1 MKDKIR
7 ILVVDDSP
15 LVRKI
20 LVQMLQSE
28 PGFEVVG
35 EARDGKEAVQ
45 MTATLRPDVV
55 TMDINMPG
63 VNGLDAIRQ
72 IMSTTPTPITVV
84 SSNVSR
90 TNRQIALSALSA
102 GALTVVEKPKGL
114 TAVDYAEVQA
124 QLATAIRL
132 VAGVQVVT
140 LSSRP
145 VEKRRMEEDAQ
156 ALIKV
161 VAVAAS
167 TGGPGVLHQIFS
179 LLPHDLSFPIV
190 VVQHI
195 TPGFGGGFAKWLNSV
210 TEIEVRIAR
219 DGEPVVP
226 GHVLIAP
233 EGKHLTVSPG
243 RIVRLDDSPP
253 INSLRPSA
261 DRLFDSVARAY
272 RSSAMGVV
280 LTGMGSDGAEGL
292 AAIWR
297 AGGYTIA
304 QDEASCVVFGMPR
317 VAIERG
323 VVHQV
328 LSPEEIGAL
337 ILHLDKRYRKA
348 QVAAHR

>member
-1 MKDKIR
+1 MKDRIR

-35 EARDGKEAVQ
+35 EARDGQEAVQ

-63 VNGLDAIRQ
+63 VNGLEAIRQ

-84 SSNVSR
+84 SNNVSK
-90 TNRQIALSALSA
+90 TNRQIASSALSA

-114 TAVDYAEVQA
+114 TAADYAAVQA

-145 VEKRRMEEDAQ
+145 FAKQRGGEDAQ
-156 ALIKV
+156 TLIKL

-179 LLPHDLSFPIV
+179 LLPRDLSFPIV

-195 TPGFGGGFAKWLNSV
+195 TSGFGAGFAQWLNSV
-210 TEIEVRIAR
+210 TAAEVRIAR

-226 GHVLIAP
+226 GYILIAP
-233 EGKHLTVSPG
+233 EGKHMTISPG
-243 RIVRLDDSPP
+243 RIVRLDNSPP
-253 INSLRPSA
+253 VNSLRPSA
-261 DRLFDSVARAY
+261 DRLFASVAKVY

-297 AGGYTIA
+297 VGGYTIA

-337 ILHLDKRYRKA
+337 MLHLDERYKKA
-348 QVAAHR
+348 HVAA